1 MPLIVDIPVE
11 FLGAPYLFTLIRS
24 IKFVPV
30 SNHNSGRLLSLF
42 LFFTEVSIEWRE
54 SWTLLYKRALRSS
67 QSQNTYSDMNS
78 PVTSKNFCLRETSK
92 QFIFTVYE
100 AESQHFHGKGS
111 LNVIKKKKIS
121 LVQHHCLHSC
131 SLIPQSFHH
140 FQSSWQLSS
149 LHYI

>member
-1 MPLIVDIPVE
+1 MPLIVDIPEE
-11 FLGAPYLFTLIRS
+11 FLGAPYLFTLGQSNLFLFQITTQG
-24 IKFVPV
+24 V
-30 SNHNSGRLLSLF
+30 SLSLF

-111 LNVIKKKKIS
+111 LNVIKKKKS
-121 LVQHHCLHSC
+121 V
-131 SLIPQSFHH
+131 
-140 FQSSWQLSS
+140 
-149 LHYI
+149 